1 MSAPD
6 TAVPDKDAP
15 QKDVPQKEAHVKDF
29 IAITPNALAPEIC
42 AEIVG
47 HIRAS
52 NALQPGR
59 VGGGVFPE
67 LKRSRDISITGNPE
81 WQQVEQTLNMAMLG
95 GLIRY
100 LREYP
105 QALIAPLMLQQPG
118 PDGALRRLSA
128 DDLAAKDDAGIIE
141 LIRACLR
148 PGSINLQWY
157 RAGEGGYPYWHC
169 ELYPRDKTAETLHR
183 HLLWTLYLNDDFE
196 EGETEFMFQ
205 QRKVKP
211 ETGALLIAPTSFTHT
226 HRGNRPQRGDKF
238 IATSWILFQRADVLY
253 GQT

>member
-1 MSAPD
+1 MNASAYG
-6 TAVPDKDAP
+6 
-15 QKDVPQKEAHVKDF
+15 KDF
-29 IAITPNALAPEIC
+29 IAVTPDALPRELC
-42 AEIVG
+42 GQIVARM
-47 HIRAS
+47 RAS
-52 NALQPGR
+52 DALQPGR
-59 VGGGVFPE
+59 IGGGVFPE
-67 LKRSRDISITGNPE
+67 LKLSRDISLSGNPA
-81 WQQVEQTLNMAMLG
+81 WQDVEQSLNMAMLG

-118 PDGALRRLSA
+118 PDGTLQRLSA
-128 DDLAAKDDAGIIE
+128 DDLAAKDDAGMIE

-169 ELYPRDKTAETLHR
+169 ELYPRDHTAETLHR
-183 HLLWTLYLNDDFE
+183 HLLWTIYLNDEFE

-211 ETGALLIAPTSFTHT
+211 ETGALLIAPTAFTHT

-238 IATSWILFQRADVLY
+238 IATSWILFQRAETLF